1 MRLLVF
7 GGWGQLGTE
16 LAGVAEGRH
25 ELIRP
30 RHAEVD
36 VRDRRAVEETV
47 TAARPDVVVN
57 AAAFHQV
64 ERCEEEPETAFAV
77 NAVGAANV
85 ARAAAAAGAR
95 NVFVSSDYV
104 FGGDQPKGYEEDD
117 PAGPVNVYGVTK
129 ATGEWLVRLAPLDS
143 LVVRGS
149 GLFGHAGSSGK
160 GGNFVETIIA
170 RAAAGEPL
178 SVADD
183 IVMSPTAA
191 RDMAERMVLLLEREA
206 PAGVYHAANAG
217 RCSWYEF
224 ARAIVEA
231 AGLSVE
237 IAPRSSAEDSVRR
250 PPCSVLVDTRSA
262 GLGLLPARPWEDA
275 LGWYLEH
282 RLEPVRATGG
292 GRR

>member
-30 RHAEVD
+30 RHTQVD
-36 VRDRRAVEETV
+36 VRDRRAVEESV
-47 TAARPDVVVN
+47 AAAHPDVVVN
-57 AAAFHQV
+57 AAAVHKV
-64 ERCEEEPETAFAV
+64 ERCEEDPESAFAV

-95 NVFVSSDYV
+95 SVFVSSDYV

-117 PAGPVNVYGVTK
+117 PVGPINVYGVSK

-149 GLFGHAGSSGK
+149 GFFGHAGSSGK
-160 GGNFVETIIA
+160 GGNFVESIIA

-191 RDMAERMVLLLEREA
+191 RDMAERIVLLLEQEA
-206 PAGVYHAANAG
+206 PAGVYHTANAG
-217 RCSWYEF
+217 RCSWYQF
-224 ARAIVEA
+224 ARAIVDG
-231 AGLSVE
+231 AGFSVE
-237 IAPRSSAEDSVRR
+237 VAPRSSAADAVRR
-250 PPCSVLVDTRSA
+250 PPCSVLVDTKSV
-262 GLGLLPARPWEDA
+262 GLGLPPARPWEEA
-275 LGWYLEH
+275 LAWYLAN
-282 RLEPVRATGG
+282 RAEPAPVARGAS
-292 GRR
+292 